1 MSARSMSLEM
11 LIAGRTLQGI
21 GGGGLVTMV
30 EVIMTDMVP
39 LAERGGYWSIL
50 ALVWTVGSVVG
61 KISSVLSYNRTPH
74 WRCVCWSR
82 TRAMAM
88 VY

>member
-1 MSARSMSLEM
+1 M

-39 LAERGGYWSIL
+39 LAERGGYWGIL

-61 KISSVLSYNRTPH
+61 KGFSVLSYNRAHH
-74 WRCVCWSR
+74 WRRVCWIR
-82 TRAMAM
+82 TGAMAM